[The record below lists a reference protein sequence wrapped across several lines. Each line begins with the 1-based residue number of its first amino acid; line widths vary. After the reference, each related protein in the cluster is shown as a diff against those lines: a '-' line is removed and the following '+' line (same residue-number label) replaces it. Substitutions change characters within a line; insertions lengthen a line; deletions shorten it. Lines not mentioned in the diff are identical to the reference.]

1 MAFFIIRPSF
11 FNRAILR
18 RLLANEISLISLG
31 SNQILRLPHLRTD
44 AARRFWSLSDTVKDK
59 KEDDKDIIIVR
70 ERERVTWLKL

>member
-59 KEDDKDIIIVR
+59 KEDEKDIIS
-70 ERERVTWLKL
+70 ERERVTWLKF

>member
-1 MAFFIIRPSF
+1 VAFFIIRPSF

-59 KEDDKDIIIVR
+59 KEDEKDIIIVR
-70 ERERVTWLKL
+70 ERVT

>member
-11 FNRAILR
+11 FKRAILR
-18 RLLANEISLISLG
+18 RLLANEISLISFG

-59 KEDDKDIIIVR
+59 KEDDKDIIIV
-70 ERERVTWLKL
+70 

>member
-11 FNRAILR
+11 FKRAILR
-18 RLLANEISLISLG
+18 RLLANEISLISFG

-59 KEDDKDIIIVR
+59 KEDDKDIILVR
-70 ERERVTWLKL
+70 ERELHEI